1 MPPVALTIAGSDPS
15 GGAGIQA
22 DLKTF
27 HQFQVYGEAA
37 ITLLTVQNTRGVT
50 RVHLTPAEVIRQQ
63 VEAVISDIPP
73 QAAKIGAL
81 GGVEQVE
88 VVAAMAAAFPFPLVV
103 DPVIVSKHGARLL
116 TSEAENAVRTR
127 LVPHCALV
135 TPNIAEAEVLSGS
148 TIDDLTG
155 VEEAARRIAQLGPG
169 AVLIKGGHL
178 EGKPIDVFYFRDS
191 IHHLRGKR
199 VLTQHTHG
207 TGCTFSAAIAALLAR
222 GFTLPDAVRSAKQFI
237 QRAIETAPG
246 LGSGPGPVNHFA
258 AAGGAGQVSAASS

>member
-50 RVHLTPAEVIRQQ
+50 RVELTAPEIVRQQ

-73 QAAKIGAL
+73 QAAKCGAL

-88 VVAAMAAAFPFPLVV
+88 VVGAMAAAFPFPLVV
-103 DPVIVSKHGARLL
+103 DPVMVSRQGARLL
-116 TSEAENAVRTR
+116 TSEAENALRTR
-127 LVPHCALV
+127 LVPHCVLV
-135 TPNIAEAEVLSGS
+135 TPNIAEAEVLSGN

-178 EGKPIDVFYFRDS
+178 EGAPVDVLYVHGS
-191 IHHLRGKR
+191 IHRLRGKR
-199 VLTQHTHG
+199 VVTQHTHG
-207 TGCTFSAAIAALLAR
+207 TGCTLSAAITALLAH
-222 GFTLPDAVRSAKQFI
+222 GLDLSDAVKAAKQFI
-237 QRAIETAPG
+237 QRAIATAPG
-246 LGSGPGPVNHFA
+246 LGSGAGPVNHFTA
-258 AAGGAGQVSAASS
+258 ASGPTQVSAASS